1 MMNQRM
7 TLQQMFPLLLAL
19 LLVAVGIVALNLDNT
34 PAIQLGSDLLSDQ
47 AAVVNV
53 EAFDYERAADISAM
67 RWQAMAEAYEKA
79 GLLNERM
86 DAGDVSATRWQAM
99 GRFYEEQGLLTRD
112 AFDYA
117 QAADDLAYR
126 WNAMGEAYEKAGLLN
141 DRLDPGDVAAYRWE
155 AMAKAYERAGLL
167 NDK

>member
-1 MMNQRM
+1 MNQRM
-7 TLQQMFPLLLAL
+7 TLQQMFPILLAL
-19 LLVAVGIVALNLDNT
+19 LLVAVGIVALNLDNA

-67 RWQAMAEAYEKA
+67 RWQAMAAAYERA
-79 GLLNERM
+79 GLLNDRM
-86 DAGDVSATRWQAM
+86 DAGDVSAARWQ
-99 GRFYEEQGLLTRD
+99 
-112 AFDYA
+112 
-117 QAADDLAYR
+117 
-126 WNAMGEAYEKAGLLN
+126 AMGEAYEKAGLLN

-155 AMAKAYERAGLL
+155 AMARAYERAGLL